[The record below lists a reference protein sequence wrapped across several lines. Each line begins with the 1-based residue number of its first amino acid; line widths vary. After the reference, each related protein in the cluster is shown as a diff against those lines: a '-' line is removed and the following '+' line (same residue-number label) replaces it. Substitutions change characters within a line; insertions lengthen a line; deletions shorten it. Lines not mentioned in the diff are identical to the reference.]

1 MLNCSSVPAAN
12 RPIHTTSP
20 DQSMRRPRS
29 RLSLKSVLVLM
40 TLAALGAGCTGPAPS
55 ATFDL
60 TAPSGFGQ
68 IAGGRAHLVVAE
80 PTTVQAL
87 DSDRI
92 IVREAAGAISFLGGA
107 QWADRM
113 PRLVQTRLI
122 QTFENGSRLGAVGRP
137 GERIVPDLQLN
148 TDVRSFS
155 VDSGTREVVVE
166 ISAKLVN
173 DRSGKVRA
181 ARLFVS
187 RLPLASVDGPSAAQA
202 LDRALSLVLVDIV
215 RWAGRS

>member
-1 MLNCSSVPAAN
+1 ML
-12 RPIHTTSP
+12 TTDLVSP
-20 DQSMRRPRS
+20 EASALPKCHAPVGASPRHS
-29 RLSLKSVLVLM
+29 IKLVGVALVL
-40 TLAALGAGCTGPAPS
+40 LGALAGCTGSAPS
-55 ATFDL
+55 TTFDL
-60 TAPSGFGQ
+60 TAPSGFGRV
-68 IAGGRAHLVVAE
+68 AGGRSHMVVAE

-155 VDSGTREVVVE
+155 IDSGTREAVVE

-173 DRSGKVRA
+173 DRTGKVRA
-181 ARLFVS
+181 ARLFVGKV
-187 RLPLASVDGPSAAQA
+187 PVAAVEGPAAAQA
-202 LDRALSLVLVDIV
+202 LDQALGLVLVDIV
-215 RWAGRS
+215 RWAGRN

>member
-1 MLNCSSVPAAN
+1 MLGWPSL
-12 RPIHTTSP
+12 
-20 DQSMRRPRS
+20 
-29 RLSLKSVLVLM
+29 LSLKTAFTLV
-40 TLAALGAGCTGPAPS
+40 ALGALASGCTGSAPS

-68 IAGGRAHLVVAE
+68 VAGGRSHLVVAE

-187 RLPLASVDGPSAAQA
+187 RLPLSSVEGPAAAQT